1 MVESIIIIITETAS
15 YDITVNNMSAT
26 VIVGT
31 GGKIP
36 RCINSISIITTETV
50 AKDQALMRY
59 ILGCLCAVSAVVLLI
74 VMVVIPIILFRRRKR
89 KSKQ

>member
-1 MVESIIIIITETAS
+1 MSSYSS
-15 YDITVNNMSAT
+15 YDITVNNKSTINT

-59 ILGCLCAVSAVVLLI
+59 ILGGLCAISVVVLLI
-74 VMVVIPIILFRRRKR
+74 LMVVIPIIVFRRRKR